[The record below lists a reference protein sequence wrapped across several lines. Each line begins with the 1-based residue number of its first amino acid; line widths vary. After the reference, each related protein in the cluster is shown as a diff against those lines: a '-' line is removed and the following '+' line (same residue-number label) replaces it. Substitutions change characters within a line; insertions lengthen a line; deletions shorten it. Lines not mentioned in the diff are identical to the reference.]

1 MNGRVKYS
9 VGILSLICIILLIS
23 PACTAGLGSL
33 ALKKKDIQPKET
45 SASQYWALLFAVGEY
60 ENAPNQTR
68 PSMLE
73 ACDNL
78 YNALLESPQ
87 YWQASNIH
95 VQKAGQCYLQNLIK
109 EFLWLR
115 KSAKREDYVFVYLT
129 THGYYLTKQDN
140 SSWDLFPKEELD
152 GKDEFLFMYN
162 GYSTNYGIIWDDL
175 LNFFLSIIRCQGLC
189 LVVDSCYSG
198 GFNDRPVSITN
209 QRRYTAM
216 SSQENELSYGSDF
229 SDFFIAG
236 LQDGLADTNIWI
248 LGTTGNNDGIVS
260 AQESFRF
267 AQTWVE
273 FFGPQTP
280 TEADLFGAEFPLAHT

>member
-1 MNGRVKYS
+1 MNGRIKLS
-9 VGILSLICIILLIS
+9 VGIISLICIVLIIS
-23 PACTAGLGSL
+23 PAVTAGIGSL
-33 ALKKKDIQPKET
+33 ALKKKDIQPQES
-45 SASQYWALLFAVGEY
+45 SASQYWALLFAVGQY
-60 ENAPNQTR
+60 ENAPDQDR
-68 PSMLE
+68 PTMLE

-78 YNALLESPQ
+78 YNALLDSPS

-109 EFLWLR
+109 ELLWLK
-115 KSAKREDYVFVYLT
+115 KSAKSEDYVFVYLT
-129 THGYYLTKQDN
+129 THGYYLTKQGAP
-140 SSWDLFPKEELD
+140 WDLFPKDEPD

-162 GYSTNYGIIWDDL
+162 GFSTSYGIIWDDL

-229 SDFFIAG
+229 SDLFISG
-236 LQDGLADTNIWI
+236 LQDGLADTNIWL
-248 LGTTGNNDGIVS
+248 LGTSGNNDGIVS

-273 FFGPQTP
+273 FLGQQTP
-280 TEADLFGAEFPLAHT
+280 TQVDLFGAEFPLAHT

>member
-1 MNGRVKYS
+1 MNGRIKLS
-9 VGILSLICIILLIS
+9 VGIVSLICIVIILS
-23 PACTAGLGSL
+23 PATTAGIGSL
-33 ALKKKDIQPKET
+33 ALKKKDIQPEET
-45 SASQYWALLFAVGEY
+45 RASQYWALLFAVGQY
-60 ENAPNQTR
+60 ENAPDQDR

-78 YNALLESPQ
+78 YNALLESPA

-109 EFLWLR
+109 ELLWLK
-115 KSAKREDYVFVYLT
+115 KSAKSEDYVFVYLT
-129 THGYYLTKQDN
+129 THGYYLTKQDM
-140 SSWDLFPKEELD
+140 SPWDLFPKEEPD

-198 GFNDRPVSITN
+198 GFNDRPISITN

-216 SSQENELSYGSDF
+216 SSLESELSYGSDF
-229 SDFFIAG
+229 SNLFISG
-236 LQDGLADTNIWI
+236 LQDGLADTNVWL
-248 LGTTGNNDGIVS
+248 LGTSGNNDGIVS

-267 AQTWVE
+267 AKNWVE
-273 FFGPQTP
+273 LLSEQTP
-280 TEADLFGAEFPLAHT
+280 TEADLFGAEFPLAHA

>member
-1 MNGRVKYS
+1 MKRNIKLS
-9 VGILSLICIILLIS
+9 VCIITLFCVVLMIS
-23 PACTAGLGSL
+23 PAVTAGISSFSI
-33 ALKKKDIQPKET
+33 KKKNAQTKEPT
-45 SASQYWALLFAVGEY
+45 QAQYWALLFAVGEY
-60 ENAPNQTR
+60 DYDPDQNNR

-87 YWQASNIH
+87 YWQQSNIH

-109 EFLWLR
+109 ELLWLR
-115 KSAKREDYVFVYLT
+115 KSAKSEDYVFVYLT
-129 THGYYLTKQDN
+129 THGYYLTKQGLP
-140 SSWDLFPKEELD
+140 WDLFPKEEPD

-162 GYSTNYGIIWDDL
+162 GFSTNYGIIWDDL

-198 GFNDRPVSITN
+198 GFNDRPLSITN

-229 SDFFIAG
+229 SDLFISG
-236 LQDGLADTNIWI
+236 LQDGLADTNVWI
-248 LGTTGNNDGIVS
+248 LGTSGNNDGIVS

-267 AQTWVE
+267 AQHWVE
-273 FFGPQTP
+273 ILSDQTP
-280 TEADLFGAEFPLAHT
+280 TESDLFGAEFPLTYA

>member
-1 MNGRVKYS
+1 MNGRIKLS
-9 VGILSLICIILLIS
+9 VGIISLVCILLMIS
-23 PACTAGLGSL
+23 PACTAGIGSL
-33 ALKKKDIQPKET
+33 VLKKKDIQPEET
-45 SASQYWALLFAVGEY
+45 RASQYWALLFAVGQY
-60 ENAPNQTR
+60 ENNPDQDR
-68 PSMLE
+68 PTMLE

-78 YNALLESPQ
+78 YNALLESSS

-109 EFLWLR
+109 ELLWLK
-115 KSAKREDYVFVYLT
+115 KSAKSEDYVFVYLT
-129 THGYYLTKQDN
+129 THGYYLTKQGLP
-140 SSWDLFPKEELD
+140 WDLFPKEEPD

-216 SSQENELSYGSDF
+216 SSLENEVSYGSDF
-229 SDFFIAG
+229 SDLFISG
-236 LQDGLADTNIWI
+236 LQNGLADTNIWI

-267 AQTWVE
+267 AKHWVTLL
-273 FFGPQTP
+273 GSQTP

>member
-1 MNGRVKYS
+1 MNGRVKCS

-23 PACTAGLGSL
+23 PACTAGVGSL

-60 ENAPNQTR
+60 ENDPDQNR

-115 KSAKREDYVFVYLT
+115 KSAKREDYVFIYLT
-129 THGYYLTKQDN
+129 THGYYLEKQDLP
-140 SSWDLFPKEELD
+140 WDMFPKEEPD
-152 GKDEFLFMYN
+152 GRDEELLMYN
-162 GYSTNYGIIWDDL
+162 GFSTNYGIIWDDL

-198 GFNDRPVSITN
+198 GFNDRPVSIMN
-209 QRRYTAM
+209 QKRYTAM
-216 SSQENELSYGSDF
+216 SCQENEESFGSDF
-229 SDFFIAG
+229 SDLFIAG

-267 AQTWVE
+267 AQYWVNL
-273 FFGPQTP
+273 FGSQTP